1 MQRLATSL
9 CAEVSTDKKHYVAH
23 NKNYDQILVPLQEE
37 LMGKMFDVEIVDV
50 GKFHMIGKVLQE
62 SVALAP
68 ERPPTLGPGGVSS
81 GKVPDQAVLRERRAR
96 RAASKKQLQE
106 GAEQLELGAGVQEG
120 VEIEA
125 AKVAVQETRYEYY
138 IILAVLAVLL
148 LDLLRAAWRF
158 YGPSSQSLTSEEL

>member
-106 GAEQLELGAGVQEG
+106 GAEQLELGAGV
-120 VEIEA
+120 A

-138 IILAVLAVLL
+138 IILAVLVVLL